1 VSLLGVAEGVWACV
15 TRACVRRL
23 IDDGCGTG
31 PQLPAGQNA
40 IVAVMSYSGYDI
52 EDALVLNK
60 VHQRKYT
67 PHTHSHTHT
76 YTYTL
81 FLVRWLSSVDASS
94 TSPSFPTL
102 TYPGSAAFL
111 IGGDPRRRSI
121 AGSHEAR

>member
-60 VHQRKYT
+60 VHQCKYT

-76 YTYTL
+76 HIHIYTIPCAVAFVCRRIIHLTVFPYTDVPWVGRVL
-81 FLVRWLSSVDASS
+81 NW
-94 TSPSFPTL
+94 
-102 TYPGSAAFL
+102 G
-111 IGGDPRRRSI
+111 
-121 AGSHEAR
+121 